1 MHKKIFF
8 FTLCSFLFS
17 PLIAFAAPS
26 TALLE
31 IYKTRGDL
39 QASFSGKTYQAVSGS
54 GAGFLIDLEDW
65 ARQYGWQEYPTL
77 SSYRP
82 STDPVVSIAKASAQP
97 VLSVASYIVIDDA
110 SGAILAADHADT
122 SWPIA
127 SLTKLT
133 STKVSLDHGANL
145 SATGAITTNDEVGGA
160 RLNVNN
166 GTTFTGHD
174 LLYAALVASANNAA
188 AAFADLCGLPR
199 DKFVQ
204 EMNAFTQSLN
214 LSRTTFV
221 DPTGIETGNVST
233 TREMAAIANEVFKNE
248 TLRQPTG
255 SSNAHI
261 EALDDS
267 GYTRDLK
274 NSNRM
279 LYDAAYDDV
288 YVTAGKTGYLDES
301 LWNLVVR
308 MYPTGESTGK
318 SITVVVF
325 GASDRVSSF
334 NDAHALARWAWKN
347 FDWSNR

>member
-1 MHKKIFF
+1 MKRFF
-8 FTLCSFLFS
+8 LLAFLVFFPS
-17 PLIAFAAPS
+17 TAFAAPS
-26 TALLE
+26 SELLAV
-31 IYKTRGDL
+31 YQTRGDL
-39 QASFSGKTYQAVSGS
+39 QASFNTKTYQAIPGS

-65 ARQYGWQEYPTL
+65 ARQYGWQAYPSL
-77 SSYRP
+77 ASYAP
-82 STDPVVSIAKASAQP
+82 STVPPSMVSKPSPQP
-97 VLSVASYIVIDDA
+97 SLNVTSYIVVDDA

-122 SWPIA
+122 QWPIA

-133 STKVSLDHGANL
+133 TAKISLDNGADL
-145 SATGAITTNDEVGGA
+145 EDIGAITAIDEVGGA
-160 RLNVNN
+160 RLNVKN
-166 GTTFTGHD
+166 GTKFTGHD

-199 DKFVQ
+199 TEFVTK
-204 EMNAFTQSLN
+204 MNAFTKTLN
-214 LSRTTFV
+214 LSRTTYV

-233 TREMAAIANEVFKNE
+233 AREMAAIANAAFSNE
-248 TLRQPTG
+248 TLRKPTG
-255 SSNAHI
+255 SSGAHI
-261 EALDDS
+261 AATDSS

-279 LYDAAYDDV
+279 LWDAGYDDV

-308 MYPTGESTGK
+308 MYPTGQSTGK

-334 NDAHALARWAWKN
+334 NDAHAIGKWAWKN
-347 FDWSNR
+347 FDWSGR